1 MGNHVI
7 PKRCFQWVGF
17 QQLNLHV
24 AKRFSSSHHGGTT
37 TTPDRPMRENT
48 EGGIQALGNHRPGLG
63 HFWKQPSQ
71 HSGWGRWHSLV
82 PVPSLE
88 PRKASWVLVLSRS
101 CWVIAPAVPAHGA
114 FMLNGKPPHRQL
126 CFRMTA
132 GRVGHRGGLEPH
144 TQGGTW
150 R

>member
-1 MGNHVI
+1 MQVSFQSVNVNKI
-7 PKRCFQWVGF
+7 SVFCSAIVKFCFPAS
-17 QQLNLHV
+17 LEN
-24 AKRFSSSHHGGTT
+24 RE
-37 TTPDRPMRENT
+37 ENT
-48 EGGIQALGNHRPGLG
+48 EGGIQASGNHRPGLG

-114 FMLNGKPPHRQL
+114 FMLNWKPPHRQL

-144 TQGGTW
+144 TLGGTW